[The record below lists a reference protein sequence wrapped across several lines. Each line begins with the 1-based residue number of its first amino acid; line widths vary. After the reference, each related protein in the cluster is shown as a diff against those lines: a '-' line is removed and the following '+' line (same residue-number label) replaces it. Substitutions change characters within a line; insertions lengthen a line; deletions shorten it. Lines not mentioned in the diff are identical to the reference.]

1 MDVKKRIRADLCELR
16 ALKKQEQEAQSILIV
31 EVAFL
36 REEKE
41 KLSKEIQT
49 EKESYQ
55 GSIDSLKQEI
65 SFLKSNRGQL
75 EENIQNLTKA
85 SDATEA
91 HISEN
96 QRLILGLQESV
107 QSLTISE
114 SLYKTLAREY
124 LDKLNNIKD
133 EYEKQQMLNSDKN
146 LELRFL
152 QGKILLAESGLSKLK
167 ANAQEAQKKLE
178 LLIKEQSRHSQWD
191 EYLQDKESF
200 LIEQFKLLGVKYVV
214 YNSK

>member
-1 MDVKKRIRADLCELR
+1 MNAKKRVRADLRELL
-16 ALKKQEQEAQSILIV
+16 ALKKQEQEAQSTLIID
-31 EVAFL
+31 VAFL

-65 SFLKSNRGQL
+65 SFLKSNKGQL
-75 EENIQNLTKA
+75 EENLQNLTKA
-85 SDATEA
+85 SGATEVR
-91 HISEN
+91 ISEN
-96 QRLILGLQESV
+96 NRLILGLQESI

-124 LDKLNNIKD
+124 FDKLNNIKD
-133 EYEKQQMLNSDKN
+133 EYEKQQILNSDKN

-152 QGKILLAESGLSKLK
+152 QGKILLAESNLSELE
-167 ANAQEAQKKLE
+167 ACAQEAQKELD

-191 EYLQDKESF
+191 EYLQDKENF